1 VTAVSAGHRT
11 LLVDADPLGG
21 GLDLLLG
28 WEQVDGLRWPELT
41 GAAGRVE
48 SPALLRALPHRGD
61 LVLLSFA
68 RDESPAVP
76 GEAMAATLD
85 AGRRGRDV
93 VIADLPR
100 QLDDAAVLAL
110 QAADKALL
118 IVPAELRAT
127 ASAAR
132 VARMVRTH
140 RDDLSV
146 VVRGPSPGK
155 LRPREVASAL
165 GLPLAGSLR
174 PEPAMCQALE
184 RGEAPANAG
193 KGPLAELCRRLIGD
207 LVRPEQTEAAA

>member
-1 VTAVSAGHRT
+1 
-11 LLVDADPLGG
+11 
-21 GLDLLLG
+21 
-28 WEQVDGLRWPELT
+28 
-41 GAAGRVE
+41 
-48 SPALLRALPHRGD
+48 
-61 LVLLSFA
+61 
-68 RDESPAVP
+68 
-76 GEAMAATLD
+76 MAATLD

-110 QAADKALL
+110 QAADKAVL

-132 VARMVRTH
+132 VARMVRAH

-193 KGPLAELCRRLIGD
+193 KGPLAELCRRLIGE
-207 LVRPEQTEAAA
+207 LVRPARAEAA